1 MVKAKYKINNLY
13 LAIVNVL
20 SLSNYLIRLKVIS
33 SFHIGLEILPTQLVA
48 LVALSF
54 GAIVS

>member
-1 MVKAKYKINNLY
+1 LCLPPPFCQRIITFQLFNPF
-13 LAIVNVL
+13 
-20 SLSNYLIRLKVIS
+20 KVIS